1 MFESPQKQNHVILL
15 VDDNGDDV
23 LLVQRAFE
31 RAGVGDVL
39 HVTKDGLDA
48 TAYLTGEPPYLDR
61 FKHPLPAL
69 VLLDIKMPVMDGFDV
84 LMWIRR
90 QPQFAKLPVIML
102 TSSDQIQDVD
112 RAYKL
117 GANSFLVKPL
127 DFWNAA
133 DLWRNLQKRL
143 LANSSEKP

>member
-1 MFESPQKQNHVILL
+1 VFEETQKQKHVILL
-15 VDDNGDDV
+15 VDDNADDV
-23 LLVQRAFE
+23 LLVRRAFE
-31 RAGVGDVL
+31 RAGVGDIL

-69 VLLDIKMPVMDGFDV
+69 VLLDIKMPIMDGFDV
-84 LMWIRR
+84 LVWIRR

-102 TSSDQIQDVD
+102 TSSDVIRDVN

-117 GANSFLVKPL
+117 GADSFLVKPL

-133 DLWRNLQKRL
+133 DLWRNLHKLL
-143 LANSSEKP
+143 LASSSEKP